1 MIEALHVVINYFI
14 VNKHAFLF
22 FDCKIQELFTKNI
35 VKIS

>member
-22 FDCKIQELFTKNI
+22 LI
-35 VKIS
+35 VKYKNYLQKIL

>member
-22 FDCKIQELFTKNI
+22 WI
-35 VKIS
+35 VKYKNYLQKIL